1 MFGKCKERHL
11 GEIWGQLRYDKHLG
25 KWLSAD
31 WTVDWFPK
39 SMERPIKK
47 NSEFAQPHSCKN
59 SPHSLIR
66 ASGSALNV
74 HCNFV
79 TILLL
84 GLIYIW
90 ALRKKFT
97 TRCYVVFSH
106 TTSTIKQLLIYCH
119 CYSLSKCQFTA
130 NNELF
135 TSIETINKYTQT
147 VPLVQEY

>member
-1 MFGKCKERHL
+1 MQRKTLGRNMRTAKIRQTFGKMAKCRLNRWLISKVN
-11 GEIWGQLRYDKHLG
+11 GE
-25 KWLSAD
+25 
-31 WTVDWFPK
+31 TN
-39 SMERPIKK
+39 KK

-119 CYSLSKCQFTA
+119 CYSLWKCQFKG
-130 NNELF
+130 NNEEMNYLQVLKQS
-135 TSIETINKYTQT
+135 TNTRKQC
-147 VPLVQEY
+147 L